1 MEDQV
6 KKKKKK
12 LRVLNIIVQ
21 PVLIWDDGEEFTP
34 GPEVNQVSLKMSE
47 LAGFENL
54 LNNEIARIQAELK
67 EKDNG

>member
-6 KKKKKK
+6 KKKRK

-21 PVLIWDDGEEFTP
+21 PVLVWDDGEEFTS

-47 LAGFENL
+47 LVGFENL
-54 LNNEIARIQAELK
+54 LNNEIARIQAELE